1 MDTVLCSLM
10 AATSTL
16 TVLCL
21 RISATTDGSMNVRFA
36 SAAEDSRN
44 VSEDLVLFDSARRE
58 KNIWSEINLRH
69 FCLFDNF
76 ISRKNFYIVRQAI
89 QIPTL
94 KVCSAGTFPS
104 RCGRLKERV

>member
-1 MDTVLCSLM
+1 METVLCSLM

-44 VSEDLVLFDSARRE
+44 VSEDLVLFDKARRRGR
-58 KNIWSEINLRH
+58 EILVKG
-69 FCLFDNF
+69 L
-76 ISRKNFYIVRQAI
+76 
-89 QIPTL
+89 L
-94 KVCSAGTFPS
+94 GTFFD
-104 RCGRLKERV
+104 